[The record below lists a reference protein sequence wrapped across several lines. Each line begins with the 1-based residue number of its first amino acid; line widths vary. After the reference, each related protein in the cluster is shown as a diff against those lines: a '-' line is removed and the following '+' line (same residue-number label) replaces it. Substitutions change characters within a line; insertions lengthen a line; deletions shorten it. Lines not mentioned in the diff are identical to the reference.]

1 MNDNRVEE
9 IKRED
14 KKAFKRF
21 AIIMVISAIVGGI
34 IGGSSVYLKEMV
46 GESVPTLLMNI
57 FEVIT
62 PYASLVLTIIT
73 IIVSMIIYNKSRKGF
88 ELWSKTKED
97 DDTID
102 KIEEKLSYIL
112 LFTSVNLILG
122 FFFFGLG
129 GMLLPFNNVQGN
141 FSTVKANLF
150 LVGFILC
157 IVSSIL
163 IQNKIVN
170 LEKEINPLLK
180 GSVYDV
186 KFSKKWIDS
195 CDEAIKLGIYKSAFK
210 AYTTVTT
217 TCIILWLI
225 CIIGYSLWD
234 FGVVPMVMVTI
245 IWLVQTITYCIESI
259 KSSKVK

>member
-112 LFTSVNLILG
+112 LFTSVNMILG

-150 LVGFILC
+150 IVGFILC
-157 IVSSIL
+157 IASSIL

-186 KFSKKWIDS
+186 KFSKKWVDS

-210 AYTTVTT
+210 AYTTVTN

-225 CIIGYSLWD
+225 SIIGYSLWD

-245 IWLVQTITYCIESI
+245 IWLVQTISYCIESI